1 MNCGVP
7 FCQSGIMFDGKRLG
21 CPLHNLIPEW
31 NDMLRKGN
39 REHALSRLLKTN
51 CFPEFTGRVCPAFC
65 QRACVLGI
73 NGEPVT
79 IKANELDI
87 IEFGFESGL
96 MVPQPPAVRSGKTIA
111 IVGSGPSG
119 LAAAYYLNKRGHLI
133 AVFERAAEP
142 GGLLLY
148 GIPDDKL
155 PKNIVRRRTSLLER
169 EGITFRTGMDVG
181 NGMDP
186 EKLASE
192 YDYVVRCCGQE
203 DNKKPSLVVYA
214 IAEGKQKAAEA
225 DRSLMGYT
233 NIK

>member
-1 MNCGVP
+1 
-7 FCQSGIMFDGKRLG
+7 
-21 CPLHNLIPEW
+21 
-31 NDMLRKGN
+31 
-39 REHALSRLLKTN
+39 
-51 CFPEFTGRVCPAFC
+51 
-65 QRACVLGI
+65 LGI

-96 MVPQPPAVRSGKTIA
+96 MVPQLPAVRSGKTIA
-111 IVGSGPSG
+111 VVGSGPSG

-133 AVFERAAEP
+133 TVFERAAEP
-142 GGLLLY
+142 GGLLLN

-155 PKNIVRRRTSLLER
+155 QKDIVRRRTSLLER

-181 NGMDP
+181 NGIDS
-186 EKLASE
+186 EKLAAE
-192 YDYVVRCCGQE
+192 YDCVIRCCGQE
-203 DNKKPSLVVYA
+203 DKKKPSLVVYA

-225 DRSLMGYT
+225 DRALMGYT